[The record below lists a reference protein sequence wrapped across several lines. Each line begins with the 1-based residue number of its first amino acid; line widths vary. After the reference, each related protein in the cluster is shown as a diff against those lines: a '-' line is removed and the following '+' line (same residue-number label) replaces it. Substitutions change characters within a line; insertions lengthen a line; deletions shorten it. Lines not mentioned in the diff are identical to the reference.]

1 MSADLNWTEGVVVS
15 NAVNGKTPIGRMGM
29 GGVAVSHKVPG
40 ELLDGKLKATRGA
53 GSVGI
58 SASAGRASDG
68 DGSKLSGESVNA
80 EVVGD
85 VTLDGFRG
93 PQVCRLVGISYRQL
107 DYWARTGLL
116 TPSVA
121 SARGSGTQ
129 RLYSYKDV
137 LEIKVIKRLLD
148 AGVSLKIAR
157 KAVECLRD
165 AIGGDLA
172 SSTLV
177 MAGDRSILVHSS
189 DEVVDLLRGG
199 QGVFSMIPL
208 EGVVNE
214 LETGI
219 STLPVNVN
227 VSATHGSSPG
237 AGSADSKP
245 DADQGRAH
253 GDGNDEYG
261 STATRMHGGRDS
273 GSIARQNNAAYRR
286 SRGA

>member
-1 MSADLNWTEGVVVS
+1 MVS
-15 NAVNGKTPIGRMGM
+15 SAVNGKTPIGRMGM
-29 GGVAVSHKVPG
+29 GMGGVAASRKSDVEQLEGKVNAIR
-40 ELLDGKLKATRGA
+40 ATSTGSAGIR
-53 GSVGI
+53 GSV
-58 SASAGRASDG
+58 SRAGVGDDG
-68 DGSKLSGESVNA
+68 RLSGEGVIE
-80 EVVGD
+80 EVAGD
-85 VTLDGFRG
+85 VTREGFRG

-121 SARGSGTQ
+121 SAKGSGTQ
-129 RLYSYKDV
+129 RLYSYRDV

-148 AGVSLKIAR
+148 AGVSLKMAR

-177 MAGDRSILVHSS
+177 MAGDSSILVHSS

-208 EGVVNE
+208 EGVVSE

-219 STLPVNVN
+219 STLPVNTNASVTR
-227 VSATHGSSPG
+227 STSP
-237 AGSADSKP
+237 ASGSADGEP
-245 DADQGRAH
+245 DAAQERAY

-261 STATRMHGGRDS
+261 STATGRHGGRFS
-273 GSIARQNNAAYRR
+273 ASIARENNASYHRF
-286 SRGA
+286 RGA

>member
-1 MSADLNWTEGVVVS
+1 MVSSA
-15 NAVNGKTPIGRMGM
+15 ANGNKPIRRTDV
-29 GGVAVSHKVPG
+29 GGVAANHRVAG
-40 ELLDGKLKATRGA
+40 ELLDGKFKATRTAGA
-53 GSVGI
+53 GNVGNRG
-58 SASAGRASDG
+58 SASSADDGG
-68 DGSKLSGESVNA
+68 DGKLSDECISGEVA
-80 EVVGD
+80 GGVA
-85 VTLDGFRG
+85 LDGFRG

-129 RLYSYKDV
+129 RLYSYRDV

-148 AGVSLKIAR
+148 AGVSLKMAR

-177 MAGDRSILVHSS
+177 MAGDSSILVHSS

-208 EGVVNE
+208 EGVVSE

-219 STLPVNVN
+219 STLPVNAN
-227 VSATHGSSPG
+227 VSATRSTSPV
-237 AGSADSKP
+237 ADSADGKP
-245 DADQGRAH
+245 DAAQKLAL
-253 GDGNDEYG
+253 
-261 STATRMHGGRDS
+261 GGR
-273 GSIARQNNAAYRR
+273 
-286 SRGA
+286 